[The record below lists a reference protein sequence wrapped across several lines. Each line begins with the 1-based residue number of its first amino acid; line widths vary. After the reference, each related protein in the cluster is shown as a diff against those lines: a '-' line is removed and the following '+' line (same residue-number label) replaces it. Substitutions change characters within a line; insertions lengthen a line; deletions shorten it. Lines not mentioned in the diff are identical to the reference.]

1 MKRIAVIC
9 AMEKEFLLIKEALGD
24 GCGGII
30 PSLSGIG
37 KVNAA
42 LAASAVIHRSSPDY
56 VISTGVAGTF
66 HRGMEPGDIVIASET
81 AYHDVWCGKGNLP
94 GQVQGC
100 PATFKADPF
109 LLEKAV
115 QAAPDARVGM
125 IITGDQFY
133 IGREEDERQKSLFP
147 EALAVDMESAA
158 VAQTCWLENVP
169 FISIRAVSDVHD
181 GRQAERYSGFWD
193 SLADRTF
200 RTVMAIISSVKDYC
214 G

>member
-42 LAASAVIHRSSPDY
+42 L
-56 VISTGVAGTF
+56 
-66 HRGMEPGDIVIASET
+66 
-81 AYHDVWCGKGNLP
+81 
-94 GQVQGC
+94 
-100 PATFKADPF
+100 
-109 LLEKAV
+109 
-115 QAAPDARVGM
+115 DA
-125 IITGDQFY
+125 
-133 IGREEDERQKSLFP
+133 
-147 EALAVDMESAA
+147 SAA